1 MYIDMFTEVQCLIK
15 YEWFQVL
22 LDSVK
27 FLINMFCLSFNLE
40 KLVRTFLLNNL
51 VKGLKKRSKVASY
64 AY

>member
-1 MYIDMFTEVQCLIK
+1 MSG
-15 YEWFQVL
+15 FQVL